1 MRIPIPS
8 WTSLSLRQTPF
19 FFLFLWSHFFFLP
32 FWFPIPSS
40 IISLHL
46 VVNIFSVS
54 SKQWWRVAIPNPT
67 SPLLALTLAVL
78 SLHVSPRYYS
88 LSVTVTT
95 SLSLKLSS
103 GYSLSQSFLFW
114 VSSLCRDHVLKPRLL
129 LNLDSLF
136 VITYSN
142 GSNYSELCLIH
153 FFLKF

>member
-1 MRIPIPS
+1 MS

-153 FFLKF
+153 FFLKL